1 MKILI
6 LKVFLLFICPPVNA
20 EIMYTAEVIASSLNI
35 RSIPSNE
42 GRIIGSLFKGQ
53 QILVT
58 PSSNEWVKTQLD
70 GNEIGYISS
79 IHLKMIDTRTN
90 NNFFPIKK
98 NINKDK
104 CSPEQENINL
114 NILDVNMECKDS
126 IIVNGYESCNA
137 KFDVVVESYCN
148 KILDVEINCVAE
160 FKYNTDEGFS
170 PYSVTENNLGT
181 IYTNDG
187 RGSTV
192 IEVKLNLLASS
203 EPVVKVEL
211 TDGMCSVVTKNYF

>member
-6 LKVFLLFICPPVNA
+6 PKVFLLLIYLPVNA
-20 EIMYTAEVIASSLNI
+20 EMMYNAEVIASSLNI

-42 GRIIGSLFKGQ
+42 GRIIGSLFRGQ

-58 PSSNEWVKTQLD
+58 PTSNEWVKTQLD
-70 GNEIGYISS
+70 GNEIGYVSS
-79 IHLKMIDTRTN
+79 IHIKMINMSTN

-137 KFDVVVESYCN
+137 KFDVTAESYCN

>member
-6 LKVFLLFICPPVNA
+6 LKVFLLFIYLPANA
-20 EIMYTAEVIASSLNI
+20 EMMYTAEVIADSLNI
-35 RSIPSNE
+35 RSIPNNE
-42 GRIIGSLFKGQ
+42 GRIIGSLYRGQ

-58 PSSNEWVKTQLD
+58 STSSEWVKTQLD
-70 GNEIGYISS
+70 KGGIGYVSS
-79 IHLKMIDTRTN
+79 IHLKMIDTNTN

-98 NINKDK
+98 DINKDR
-104 CSPEQENINL
+104 CDPELDNINL

-126 IIVNGYESCNA
+126 IITNGYESCNA
-137 KFDVVVESYCN
+137 KFDVAIESHCDD
-148 KILDVEINCVAE
+148 IIDVEINCTAE

-170 PYSVTENNLGT
+170 PYNVTENNMST
-181 IYTNDG
+181 IYTSNG
-187 RGSTV
+187 QGSTS
-192 IEVKLNLLASS
+192 IEVKLNLLTSS

>member
-6 LKVFLLFICPPVNA
+6 LKIFLLFIYLPVNA
-20 EIMYTAEVIASSLNI
+20 EMMYTAEVIANSLNI

-42 GRIIGSLFKGQ
+42 GRIIGSLFRGQ

-58 PSSNEWVKTQLD
+58 PTSSEWVKTELD
-70 GNEIGYISS
+70 GNEVGYISS
-79 IHLKMIDTRTN
+79 IHLKMIDTSTN

-98 NINKDK
+98 DINKDK
-104 CSPEQENINL
+104 CNPELENVNL
-114 NILDVNMECKDS
+114 NIIDVNMECKDS
-126 IIVNGYESCNA
+126 IIANGYESCNA
-137 KFDVVVESYCN
+137 KFDVAIESHCDE
-148 KILDVEINCVAE
+148 IIDVEINCAAE

-170 PYSVTENNLGT
+170 PYSVTENNSGT
-181 IYTNDG
+181 VYTKNG
-187 RGSTV
+187 RGSTI
-192 IEVKLNLLASS
+192 IEIKLDLLASS

>member
-6 LKVFLLFICPPVNA
+6 PKVFLLLIYLPVNA
-20 EIMYTAEVIASSLNI
+20 EMMYNAEVIASSLNI

-42 GRIIGSLFKGQ
+42 GRIIGSLFRGQ

-58 PSSNEWVKTQLD
+58 PTSNEWVKTQLD
-70 GNEIGYISS
+70 GNEIGYVSS
-79 IHLKMIDTRTN
+79 IHLKMIDTNTN

-137 KFDVVVESYCN
+137 KFDVDVVSHCDE
-148 KILDVEINCVAE
+148 ILDVEISCVAE

-170 PYSVTENNLGT
+170 PYSVAENSLGT
-181 IYTNDG
+181 IYTNDR
-187 RGSTV
+187 RGSTI
-192 IEVKLNLLASS
+192 IEVKLNLLESS

-211 TDGMCSVVTKNYF
+211 TDGMCSVVKKNYF

>member
-6 LKVFLLFICPPVNA
+6 PKVFLLLIYLPVNA
-20 EIMYTAEVIASSLNI
+20 EMMYNAEVIASSLNI

-42 GRIIGSLFKGQ
+42 GRIIGSLFRGQ

-58 PSSNEWVKTQLD
+58 PTSNEWVKTQLD
-70 GNEIGYISS
+70 GNEIGYVSS
-79 IHLKMIDTRTN
+79 IHLKIIDTNSN

-137 KFDVVVESYCN
+137 KFDVDVVSHCDE
-148 KILDVEINCVAE
+148 ILDVEISCVAE

-170 PYSVTENNLGT
+170 PYSVAENSLGT
-181 IYTNDG
+181 IYTNDR
-187 RGSTV
+187 RGSTI
-192 IEVKLNLLASS
+192 IEVKLNLLESS

-211 TDGMCSVVTKNYF
+211 TDGMCSVVKKNYF

>member
-160 FKYNTDEGFS
+160 FKYNTDGGFS

-187 RGSTV
+187 QGSTV
-192 IEVKLNLLASS
+192 IEVKLNLLTSS

>member
-6 LKVFLLFICPPVNA
+6 PKVFLLLIYLPVNA
-20 EIMYTAEVIASSLNI
+20 EMMYNAEVIASSLNI

-42 GRIIGSLFKGQ
+42 GRIIGSLFRGH

-58 PSSNEWVKTQLD
+58 STSSEWVKTQLD
-70 GNEIGYISS
+70 GNEIGYVSS
-79 IHLKMIDTRTN
+79 IHIKMINMSTN

-104 CSPEQENINL
+104 CEPEQENIIL

-137 KFDVVVESYCN
+137 KFDVDVVSHCDE
-148 KILDVEINCVAE
+148 ILDVEISCVAE

-170 PYSVTENNLGT
+170 PYSVAENSLGT
-181 IYTNDG
+181 IYTNDR
-187 RGSTV
+187 RGSTI

-211 TDGMCSVVTKNYF
+211 TDGMCSLVTKNYF